1 LFAAASTGP
10 VLPVLEAVEPPDPP
24 PLAKTAT
31 PPIATTADRARAHHH
46 EEVRLALRARAT
58 ALPRGRV
65 AVAGRFAGAVRVPV
79 DFEPV
84 DGLVPVDAF
93 EPPDESEGRVG
104 RAAALVARGIVLAAP
119 ALRFLATVDERT
131 RRPAGS

>member
-1 LFAAASTGP
+1 
-10 VLPVLEAVEPPDPP
+10 
-24 PLAKTAT
+24 
-31 PPIATTADRARAHHH
+31 
-46 EEVRLALRARAT
+46 LALRARAT